1 MKKVL
6 RNTKTLFLVAVA
18 GTSLMSFNLLDSSE
32 SVVIPTEI
40 VEAQQGPQMVFE
52 ETEHQFGKIK
62 QGEKV
67 SYTFVFKNTGDAPLI
82 INSASGSCG
91 CTVPEW
97 PHEPIMP
104 GDKGEVHVIFNSA
117 GKRGPQNKS
126 VTLNTNVGE
135 TPTRIYIKG
144 EVIVPETV
152 TPATPSTTH

>member
-6 RNTKTLFLVAVA
+6 RNTKSLFLVAVA
-18 GTSLMSFNLLDSSE
+18 GASLMSFTLLNSSKA
-32 SVVIPTEI
+32 VVAPTIITE
-40 VEAQQGPQMVFE
+40 VQQGPQMVFE
-52 ETEHQFGKIK
+52 ETEHQFGKIN

-67 SYTFVFKNTGDAPLI
+67 SHTFVFKNTGDAPLI

-104 GDKGEVHVIFNSA
+104 GAKGEVHVIFNST

-126 VTLNTNVGE
+126 VTLNTNVSE
-135 TPTRIYIKG
+135 TPIRIYIKG
-144 EVIVPETV
+144 EVIVPAST
-152 TPATPSTTH
+152 TPAAH

>member
-18 GTSLMSFNLLDSSE
+18 GASLMSFTLLNSSKA
-32 SVVIPTEI
+32 VVPTEI
-40 VEAQQGPQMVFE
+40 TEVQQGPQMVFE
-52 ETEHQFGKIK
+52 ETEHQFGKIN

-67 SYTFVFKNTGDAPLI
+67 SHTFVFKNTGDAPLI

-104 GDKGEVHVIFNSA
+104 GAKGEVHVIFNST

-126 VTLNTNVGE
+126 VTLNTNVSE
-135 TPTRIYIKG
+135 TPIRIYIKG
-144 EVIVPETV
+144 EVIVPAST
-152 TPATPSTTH
+152 TPAAH